1 LRNEENFFQI
11 LTPFQCQE
19 VATKDDLEYSCSVAL
34 QSLKETCEFDERH
47 GGGGKDLALAKMT
60 YGCHDISQMTFS
72 IASSHRYM

>member
-34 QSLKETCEFDERH
+34 QNLKEAGGFDDAMMV
-47 GGGGKDLALAKMT
+47 GGTAVAK
-60 YGCHDISQMTFS
+60 IW
-72 IASSHRYM
+72 RWRK